1 VAGPELLQAEH
12 PHAAAGE
19 LIERRAAG
27 GAEPADDNIEMGHI
41 ASLHYAAAVVE
52 APRVKLVYVMV
63 LLVGTA
69 DLAAAQ
75 GVPLPRPRP
84 ASAAAPTEEA
94 GVAEAPTACRLRLTA
109 ALASAPSLPPITGPG
124 ECGAPDVVRL
134 EAVVLPDL
142 SRVAIV
148 PPAVLRCTM
157 AEAIVSWV
165 REEAA
170 PRALDLGSPLQSI
183 ANLASFDC
191 RGRNRIVG
199 AKLSE
204 HGKGNALDIRAL
216 KLADGQ
222 VVELT
227 DPQVPKDFRDG
238 LRQSVCAHFMT
249 VLGPGSDGYHED
261 HVHVDLAERRNN
273 YRLCEWD
280 VREPAAVA
288 VDIVPLPR
296 ARPPEAR

>member
-1 VAGPELLQAEH
+1 MVHIGRPHQAAIVVEVLPVKFLYAMILLAVAG
-12 PHAAAGE
+12 
-19 LIERRAAG
+19 
-27 GAEPADDNIEMGHI
+27 
-41 ASLHYAAAVVE
+41 
-52 APRVKLVYVMV
+52 
-63 LLVGTA
+63 
-69 DLAAAQ
+69 DLAAAK

-84 ASAAAPTEEA
+84 EPPAAAASTEEPSA
-94 GVAEAPTACRLRLTA
+94 PEATAPTACRLRLTA
-109 ALASAPSLPPITGPG
+109 ALAIAPSLPAITGPG

-134 EAVVLPDL
+134 EAVVLADQ
-142 SRVAIV
+142 SRVAMV
-148 PPAVLRCTM
+148 PPAILRCTM

-170 PRALDLGSPLQSI
+170 PRALDLGSPLKAV

-191 RGRNRIVG
+191 RGRNRILG
-199 AKLSE
+199 AKMSE

-216 KLADGQ
+216 KLANAK

-227 DPQVPKDFRDG
+227 DPQVGKEFREG
-238 LRQSVCAHFMT
+238 LRESVCARFMT

-280 VREPAAVA
+280 VREPPETSTAALA
-288 VDIVPLPR
+288 DMVPLPR
-296 ARPPEAR
+296 ARPVEAR